1 MAGTGVSMS
10 GLRRSSAASGVLL
23 LATVTAVLCFAGYAP
38 AWLVHA
44 SLSATSG
51 WALCRALRAADRRGG
66 WVLMAA
72 ALLCSSTS
80 ALLETHALLPE
91 PVLGVLYVGTYVG
104 LASALVVLLRGRVE
118 RWEATSLLDG
128 ATCGLGVG
136 TVMTATLLSPLAT
149 HGVGGLAS
157 LYPLLDL
164 LVLTALSALLAVCG
178 WRVTGGLGLALL
190 GVGLAAVGDASMAA
204 QSAAGGVRPGHW
216 SDGVWVLAFL
226 CAALATGRP
235 LVPGTP
241 RRRVPHLAQLLLPL
255 LWIVVCAVLRG
266 LDRFHPFPLAVMVLT
281 ALTSSLAIG
290 RMVLSV
296 RDVQALAASRLEAR
310 TDPLTGLPNR
320 RALYERLERD
330 LGAGPCSLLILDLD
344 GFTADNDSLGH
355 HHGDALLVEI
365 GPRLAPVLRGE
376 GDLLARLGGDE
387 FAVVLPGLAGPEA
400 HAVALRLLAAL

>member
-1 MAGTGVSMS
+1 MTGVRWSPV
-10 GLRRSSAASGVLL
+10 AAGVLL
-23 LATVTAVLCFAGYAP
+23 LATATALLCFAGEAP

-44 SLSATSG
+44 SLSTTSG
-51 WALCRALRAADRRGG
+51 WALCRALRATDRRRG

-80 ALLETHALLPE
+80 ALLETHALLPG

-136 TVMTATLLSPLAT
+136 TLMTATLLTPLAT

-178 WRVTGGLGLALL
+178 WRVTSGLGLALL
-190 GVGLAAVGDASMAA
+190 GVALAAVGDASMAA

-266 LDRFHPFPLAVMVLT
+266 LDRFHPCPLVVMALT

-296 RDVQALAASRLEAR
+296 RDVQALAATRLEAR

-330 LGAGPCSLLILDLD
+330 L
-344 GFTADNDSLGH
+344 
-355 HHGDALLVEI
+355 
-365 GPRLAPVLRGE
+365 
-376 GDLLARLGGDE
+376 
-387 FAVVLPGLAGPEA
+387 
-400 HAVALRLLAAL
+400 AA